1 MYGYG
6 NGYTGVVN
14 AFGPQY
20 GYGATTGYGYGAA
33 TTGGYGGIGAGIIA
47 IAILIL
53 IALGVIF

>member
-6 NGYTGVVN
+6 
-14 AFGPQY
+14 
-20 GYGATTGYGYGAA
+20 GYGACCPTPVVAPVAA
-33 TTGGYGGIGAGIIA
+33 VGGVGVGVGAGIIA

>member
-6 NGYTGVVN
+6 
-14 AFGPQY
+14 
-20 GYGATTGYGYGAA
+20 GYGAGCCPTVAPI
-33 TTGGYGGIGAGIIA
+33 GGYGVGAGTGFGAGIIA

>member
-6 NGYTGVVN
+6 LCHYPHISPVGAPPHIGPVTSCCPPVGPVGVG
-14 AFGPQY
+14 FGA
-20 GYGATTGYGYGAA
+20 GV
-33 TTGGYGGIGAGIIA
+33 GIIA

>member
-6 NGYTGVVN
+6 MG
-14 AFGPQY
+14 
-20 GYGATTGYGYGAA
+20 GACCPSPIAPV
-33 TTGGYGGIGAGIIA
+33 TGGVGAGVGVGIIA

>member
-6 NGYTGVVN
+6 LGH
-14 AFGPQY
+14 A
-20 GYGATTGYGYGAA
+20 
-33 TTGGYGGIGAGIIA
+33 GGYGVGGCCAPVCAPVPPVGVGCGVGIIA